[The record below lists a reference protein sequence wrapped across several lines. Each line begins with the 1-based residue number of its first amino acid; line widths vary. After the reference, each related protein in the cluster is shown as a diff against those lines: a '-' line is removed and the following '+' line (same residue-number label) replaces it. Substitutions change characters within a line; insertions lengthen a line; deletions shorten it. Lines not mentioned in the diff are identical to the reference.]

1 MIAKPRDPDGF
12 LPLTHL
18 SFQILVALADEDRHG
33 YGIIKEVTRRT
44 DGAIRPATGTLYAAV
59 QRLMDD
65 GVIDESPWRP
75 EMPEQDDERRRYYR
89 LTKFGR
95 EVARA
100 EASRLAQ
107 VLAVAQDK
115 LA

>member
-1 MIAKPRDPDGF
+1 MATTSPDPAGF

-18 SFQILVALADEDRHG
+18 SFQILLVLADEDRHG
-33 YGIIKEVTRRT
+33 YGIIKEVARRT

-65 GVIDESPWRP
+65 GVIEESPWRP
-75 EMPEQDDERRRYYR
+75 DAPEEDDERRRYYR
-89 LTKFGR
+89 LTDFGR
-95 EVARA
+95 AVARA
-100 EASRLAQ
+100 ETARLAG